1 MNRRRFLGWAVAA
14 LLGGWSRP
22 AALVAGP
29 RTGREQEVKLA
40 YLYNLARFTRW
51 PGDDPPAGGTF
62 RFGVWGDDP
71 FGPLWNELIG
81 RAVHGQPVEVV
92 RVRTAQD
99 ARTCRVVFLAG
110 TTVPSVGRMLEV
122 LDGWSVLTVSDQPG
136 FVDRGGMVGFVRRG
150 EKIRFE
156 VNLGRVRA
164 AGLRI
169 SAEVLRL
176 AVRVVGQEGAGRGSL
191 P

>member
-14 LLGGWSRP
+14 LVGAWGRP
-22 AALVAGP
+22 AAWAGAP

-40 YLYNLARFTRW
+40 YLYNLARFARW
-51 PGDDPPAGGTF
+51 PGDDPRPAGTF

-81 RAVHGQPVEVV
+81 RAVHGRPVEVV
-92 RVRTAQD
+92 RVRSARD
-99 ARTCRVVFLAG
+99 ARGCQVVFLAG
-110 TTVPSVGRMLEV
+110 ATVPAVGRMLEA
-122 LDGWSVLTVSDQPG
+122 LAGWPVLTVSDQPG

>member
-1 MNRRRFLGWAVAA
+1 MGRRRFLGWAVAA
-14 LLGGWSRP
+14 LLGIWSRSATP
-22 AALVAGP
+22 AEGP

-51 PGDDPPAGGTF
+51 PSGDPPEGGAF

-71 FGPLWNELIG
+71 FGPLWDELIG
-81 RAVHGQPVEVV
+81 RTVHGRPVEVV
-92 RVRTAQD
+92 RVRTARE
-99 ARTCRVVFLAG
+99 ARGCQVVFLAG
-110 TTVPSVGRMLEV
+110 ATVPSVGRMLEA
-122 LDGWSVLTVSDQPG
+122 LDGWEILTVSDQPG
-136 FVDRGGMVGFVRRG
+136 FVDRGGMVGFIRQG

-156 VNLGRVRA
+156 VNLDRALA

-176 AVRVVGQEGAGRGSL
+176 AVRVLGQGGAGRGSL